1 MLRQCWKALCERTD
15 NRMAAPSPRRAAS
28 YRVAEQDAD
37 RLGGGGSGLSS
48 SAPRIQYARAADGV
62 GIAFWT
68 LGRGTP
74 LVYLAGGPW
83 NHVELWQIPECRRWY
98 ERLAQQRMLVRY
110 DVRGTSQSERNVSDF
125 SLEALLLDVE

>member
-1 MLRQCWKALCERTD
+1 MT
-15 NRMAAPSPRRAAS
+15 MSPPRGFTN
-28 YRVAEQDAD
+28 DLAD
-37 RLGGGGSGLSS
+37 RGAPVSGGRESS
-48 SAPRIQYARAADGV
+48 LRTAGPPIQYARAADGV

-83 NHVELWQIPECRRWY
+83 SHVELWQIPECRHWD

-110 DVRGTSQSERNVSDF
+110 DVRGTGQSERNVSDF
-125 SLEALLLDVE
+125 SLEAMLLDV